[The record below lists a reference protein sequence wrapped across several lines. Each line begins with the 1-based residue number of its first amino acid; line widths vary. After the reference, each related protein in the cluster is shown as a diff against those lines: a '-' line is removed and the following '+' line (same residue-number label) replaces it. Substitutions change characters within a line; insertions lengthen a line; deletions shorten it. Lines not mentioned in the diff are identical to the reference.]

1 MTTNARQVA
10 TATDLRVESAKLLRD
25 AEYGIT
31 TVITRDGKHVATVVP
46 PGASGSL
53 DPERIDRAL
62 RAVIA
67 ELDYDLHKALS
78 EDTYRLMVADFIRT
92 YQRPTIPTE
101 ETP

>member
-31 TVITRDGKHVATVVP
+31 TVITRDGKPVAQLGP
-46 PGASGSL
+46 
-53 DPERIDRAL
+53 
-62 RAVIA
+62 
-67 ELDYDLHKALS
+67 
-78 EDTYRLMVADFIRT
+78 
-92 YQRPTIPTE
+92 IPAE